1 MASAVAFLSLALLA
15 RVSHSGQASGST
27 SSGGSGSSSTS
38 QSADD
43 GFGFDSGSVAPST
56 AAPDVHSSVS

>member
-1 MASAVAFLSLALLA
+1 LLA
-15 RVSHSGQASGST
+15 RVSHSGKANGST
-27 SSGGSGSSSTS
+27 SSGGSGLSSTS
-38 QSADD
+38 QSTDD